1 MNLPHHYN
9 MDTLLFDN
17 SVFPTA
23 STSSPAFAISILTEG
38 VASRFGLAC
47 SPRQPLPHLDLLRP
61 SQDTLLH
68 MLIEDLLFVA
78 APHLCAQGSKTFIRI
93 GILRITVGLESR
105 IRMLTHLCY
114 NSIQR

>member
-1 MNLPHHYN
+1 
-9 MDTLLFDN
+9 MDALLFDH

-38 VASRFGLAC
+38 PAESALLVGSAFAC

-61 SQDTLLH
+61 AQDTLLH